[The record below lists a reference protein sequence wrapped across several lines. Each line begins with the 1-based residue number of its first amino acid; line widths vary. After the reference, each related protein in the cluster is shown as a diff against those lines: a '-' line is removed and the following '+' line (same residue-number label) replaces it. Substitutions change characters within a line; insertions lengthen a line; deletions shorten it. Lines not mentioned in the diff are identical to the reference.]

1 MQHVMQLIRQI
12 FFLFAV
18 FWLSGCA
25 ALVSVL
31 IPLED
36 VAKPTGPYQVGTQV
50 IHMVDEKRS
59 AWYGEESSGP
69 REIMVRVWYPAQPQ
83 EGDQKAPYVY
93 NEKLIGYVVAEDFGI
108 PKYLMRN
115 ISNINGNSWSEA
127 QPVNEKFPVL
137 IFSHGI
143 GGLKI
148 QNTTQMEEMA
158 SHGYVVFACDHA
170 YDAGVSIFPGER
182 IIYSKTALPEG
193 ITEKEKWDLRRV
205 QLSYRAAD
213 IKFMLDEMARG
224 NFLTIAL
231 KNSLDLEHIGVF
243 GHSFG
248 GGTSVVVASTD
259 ERIDACFGLDTWFLP
274 VPSTVLNSDLNT
286 PFIHLGQVRWKE
298 EDNYLKLDTLVG
310 NNSAWSL
317 RLYVQGATHYDF
329 TDFSQFN
336 RLTKRFGSGEI
347 APPRIRR
354 ITNSA
359 IRDFFDHYLKN
370 GQALVA
376 ETYEKV
382 YPEVIVK

>member
-1 MQHVMQLIRQI
+1 MQLIRQI
-12 FFLFAV
+12 SLLISV
-18 FWLSGCA
+18 FWLSACA

-31 IPLED
+31 IPLEN
-36 VAKPTGPYQVGTQV
+36 VAKPTGEYQVGTQV
-50 IHMVDEKRS
+50 IHMVDNDRS
-59 AWYGEESSGP
+59 AWYGQESSNP
-69 REIMVRVWYPAQPQ
+69 REIMVRIWYPAQPQ
-83 EGDQKAPYVY
+83 EGDLKAPYVY
-93 NEKLIGYVVAEDFGI
+93 NEKLIGDMVSEGFGI
-108 PKYLMRN
+108 PKYLMQN
-115 ISNINGNSWSEA
+115 LSNINGNSWSEA
-127 QPVNEKFPVL
+127 QPVNEKFPVI

-143 GGLKI
+143 GGLKT

-158 SHGYVVFACDHA
+158 SHGYVVFSCDHA

-182 IIYSKTALPEG
+182 IILGKTAIPDDLTKE
-193 ITEKEKWDLRRV
+193 EKWNMRRA
-205 QLSYRAAD
+205 QLDYRAAD
-213 IKFMLDEMARG
+213 IQFMLDEMAQG
-224 NFLTIAL
+224 NFLSVAL

-248 GGTSVVVASTD
+248 GGASVVVAATD
-259 ERIDACFGLDTWFLP
+259 ERIDACFGLDAWFLP
-274 VPSTVLNSDLNT
+274 VPSNVLNSDLKK

-317 RLYVQGATHYDF
+317 RLDVQGATHYDF

-370 GQALVA
+370 GPALAA

-382 YPEVIVK
+382 YPEVIVKQY

>member
-182 IIYSKTALPEG
+182 IIFSKTDIPEG
-193 ITEKEKWDLRRV
+193 FTEEEKWDLRRV

-213 IKFMLDEMARG
+213 IQFMLDEMARG

-347 APPRIRR
+347 AAPRIRR

-370 GQALVA
+370 GPALVA